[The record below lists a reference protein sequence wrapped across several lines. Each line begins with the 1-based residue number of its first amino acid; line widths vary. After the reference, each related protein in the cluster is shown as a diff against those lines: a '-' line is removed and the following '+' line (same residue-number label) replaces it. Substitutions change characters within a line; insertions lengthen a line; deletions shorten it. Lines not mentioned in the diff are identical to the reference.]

1 MFFTV
6 FYSLRKIKK
15 PDFNQKPLLLALF
28 PCDSHGNKMLS
39 EKGVTNEKLRSNQ
52 NTYKIKLSFKEPPVL
67 VN

>member
-28 PCDSHGNKMLS
+28 PCESHGNKMFS
-39 EKGVTNEKLRSNQ
+39 GKRGNKRKT
-52 NTYKIKLSFKEPPVL
+52 KIKSK
-67 VN
+67 